1 MLKLG
6 GKVISISPLDSG
18 TENRQQPLQQRSGK
32 MLLPIVSGSRPVP
45 DAVRRTSAYLLRDE
59 AAPRGYRHYFVLK
72 RDEQRIQLA
81 GLDSP
86 LTVLPDEFAY
96 LNDGDIVRFDPER
109 GDIRVLYRRDSP
121 HNTILVT
128 EQCQHYCLMC
138 SQPPKNVDDS
148 WLDDEAK
155 ALIRLMPRSTHTLG
169 FTGGEP
175 TLFGDRFLDTLRLT
189 KALLPDTKVHIL
201 SNGRTFSNRSF
212 AERYAAVGHPD
223 VTVGIPLYSDDA
235 STHDHIVQAKGAF
248 DETVRGILNL
258 KELGQKVEI
267 RVVLHALS
275 VGRLEQLATYIV
287 RNLLFVDHVALM
299 GLEITGF
306 TRANLDELWIDQFT
320 YKDTLSRAVRIL
332 EAYGVHVSVYNHQL
346 CLVNEDVIRAY
357 RRSISDWKN
366 EYVEACAPCSRK
378 HECGGFF
385 SSAVQHKY
393 SEHIHPFVA
402 TDSGCPSQPVGN
414 LQPA

>member
-6 GKVISISPLDSG
+6 GKVISITPVEEHAASKPLTPRIVQG
-18 TENRQQPLQQRSGK
+18 NL
-32 MLLPIVSGSRPVP
+32 LLPIVAGSRPVTE
-45 DAVRRTSAYLLRDE
+45 AVRRKSAYLLRE
-59 AAPRGYRHYFVLK
+59 GSAPTGYAHYFVLR
-72 RDEQRIQLA
+72 RDAHGVLA
-81 GLDSP
+81 ATLDSP
-86 LTVLPDEFAY
+86 LTVLPDEFDY
-96 LNDGDIVRFDPER
+96 LDDGDIVRLNSER
-109 GDIRVLYRRDSP
+109 GDIRVLYRRNSP

-155 ALIRLMPRSTHTLG
+155 ELIRLMPRSTEVLG

-175 TLFGDRFLDTLRLT
+175 TLFGDRFLETLRLT
-189 KALLPDTKVHIL
+189 KTLLPRTKVHIL
-201 SNGRTFSNRSF
+201 SNGRTFADRSF
-212 AERYAAVGHPD
+212 AKRYATIAHPD

-235 STHDHIVQAKGAF
+235 AIHDHIVQAKGAF

-275 VGRLEQLATYIV
+275 VGRLEQLATYIA
-287 RNLLFVDHVALM
+287 RNLLFADHVALM

-306 TRANLDELWIDQFT
+306 TRANLDDLWIDQFT
-320 YKDTLSRAVRIL
+320 YKDVLSRAVRIFD
-332 EAYGVHVSVYNHQL
+332 AYGMHVSVYNHQL
-346 CLVNEDVIRAY
+346 CLVNDDIKGAY

-366 EYVEACAPCSRK
+366 EYVDACAPCTRK

-393 SEHIHPFVA
+393 SAHIRPF
-402 TDSGCPSQPVGN
+402 
-414 LQPA
+414 

>member
-6 GKVISISPLDSG
+6 GKVISITPIQGLAKS
-18 TENRQQPLQQRSGK
+18 ERQAPRTVRSNV
-32 MLLPIVSGSRPVP
+32 LLPVVTGSRFVT
-45 DAVRRTSAYLLRDE
+45 DAVRRKSAYLLRDGS
-59 AAPRGYRHYFVLK
+59 APTGYAHYLVLK
-72 RDEQRIQLA
+72 RDSGSVSPAEF
-81 GLDSP
+81 DSA
-86 LTVLPDEFAY
+86 LTVLPDEFHY
-96 LNDGDIVRFDPER
+96 LDDGDIVRLNTE
-109 GDIRVLYRRDSP
+109 GGNIRVLYRRSSP

-155 ALIRLMPRSTHTLG
+155 ELIRLMPRSTEVLG

-175 TLFGDRFLDTLRLT
+175 TLFGDRFLETLRLT
-189 KALLPDTKVHIL
+189 KTLLPHTKIHIL
-201 SNGRTFSNRSF
+201 SNGRSF
-212 AERYAAVGHPD
+212 ADRVFARRYAAIAHPD
-223 VTVGIPLYSDDA
+223 VTIGIPLYSDDA
-235 STHDHIVQAKGAF
+235 SIHDHIVQAKGAF
-248 DETVRGILNL
+248 DETVRGVLNL
-258 KELGQKVEI
+258 KEFQQKVEI

-275 VGRLEQLATYIV
+275 VPRLEQLAMYIV

-306 TRANLDELWIDQFT
+306 TRANLDELWVDPFD
-320 YKDTLSRAVRIL
+320 YKDSLSHAVRML
-332 EAYGVHVSVYNHQL
+332 EDYGLHVSVYNHQL
-346 CLVNEDVIRAY
+346 CLVNDDIKSAY

-366 EYVEACAPCSRK
+366 EYVETCRPCARR

-393 SEHIHPFVA
+393 SAYIRPF
-402 TDSGCPSQPVGN
+402 
-414 LQPA
+414 

>member
-6 GKVISISPLDSG
+6 GKVISIVPVEGLATSDPPMPRRVRG
-18 TENRQQPLQQRSGK
+18 NV
-32 MLLPIVSGSRPVP
+32 LLPVVAGSRPVTE
-45 DAVRRTSAYLLRDE
+45 AVRRKSAYLLRDGS
-59 AAPRGYRHYFVLK
+59 APTGYAHYFALM
-72 RDEQRIQLA
+72 RDAHAVQSVES
-81 GLDSP
+81 DVP
-86 LTVLPDEFAY
+86 LTVLPDEFDY
-96 LNDGDIVRFDPER
+96 LDDGDIVRINVER
-109 GDIRVLYRRDSP
+109 GDVRVLYRRNSP

-155 ALIRLMPRSTHTLG
+155 ELIRLMPRSTEVLG

-175 TLFGDRFLDTLRLT
+175 TLFGDRFLETLRLT
-189 KALLPDTKVHIL
+189 KTLLPRTKIHIL
-201 SNGRTFSNRSF
+201 SNGRTFADRSF
-212 AERYAAVGHPD
+212 AKRYAAIGHPD
-223 VTVGIPLYSDDA
+223 ITVGIPLYSDDA
-235 STHDHIVQAKGAF
+235 AIHDHIVQAKGAF

-275 VGRLEQLATYIV
+275 VGRLEQLATYIT

-306 TRANLDELWIDQFT
+306 TRANLDELWVDQFD
-320 YKDTLSRAVRIL
+320 YKQVLSRAVRTL
-332 EAYGVHVSVYNHQL
+332 EDHGMHVSVYNHQL
-346 CLVNEDVIRAY
+346 CLVNEDIKRAY
-357 RRSISDWKN
+357 RKSISDWKN
-366 EYVEACAPCSRK
+366 EYINACAPCTRK

-393 SEHIHPFVA
+393 SVHIRPF
-402 TDSGCPSQPVGN
+402 
-414 LQPA
+414 

>member
-6 GKVISISPLDSG
+6 GKVISITPVEELATSKPL
-18 TENRQQPLQQRSGK
+18 TPRSVQGDL
-32 MLLPIVSGSRPVP
+32 LLPLVAGSRLVTKE
-45 DAVRRTSAYLLRDE
+45 VRRKSAYLLRDGS
-59 AAPRGYRHYFVLK
+59 APTGYAHYFVLK
-72 RDEQRIQLA
+72 RDAHGVPA
-81 GLDSP
+81 GTLDSS
-86 LTVLPDEFAY
+86 LTVLSDEFDY
-96 LNDGDIVRFDPER
+96 LDDGDIVRLNSER
-109 GDIRVLYRRDSP
+109 GDLRVLYRRNSP

-155 ALIRLMPRSTHTLG
+155 ELIRLMPRSTEVLG

-175 TLFGDRFLDTLRLT
+175 TLFGDRFLETLRLT
-189 KALLPDTKVHIL
+189 KTLLPRTKIHIL
-201 SNGRTFSNRSF
+201 SNGRTFADSSF
-212 AERYAAVGHPD
+212 AKRYAAIGHPD

-235 STHDHIVQAKGAF
+235 ATHDHIVQAKGAF

-275 VGRLEQLATYIV
+275 VGRLEHLATYIT

-306 TRANLDELWIDQFT
+306 TRANLDDLWIDQFT
-320 YKDTLSRAVRIL
+320 YKDTLSRAVRIF
-332 EAYGVHVSVYNHQL
+332 EAYGMHVSVYNHQL
-346 CLVNEDVIRAY
+346 CLVNDDIKGAY

-366 EYVEACAPCSRK
+366 EYVDACAPCTRK

-393 SEHIHPFVA
+393 SAHIRPF
-402 TDSGCPSQPVGN
+402 
-414 LQPA
+414 

>member
-6 GKVISISPLDSG
+6 GKVISITPIEELAMSKPL
-18 TENRQQPLQQRSGK
+18 TPRSVQGNL
-32 MLLPIVSGSRPVP
+32 LLPLVAGSRPVTE
-45 DAVRRTSAYLLRDE
+45 AIRKKIAYLLRDGSV
-59 AAPRGYRHYFVLK
+59 PTGYAHYFVLK
-72 RDEQRIQLA
+72 RDAHGVTAATLN
-81 GLDSP
+81 SS
-86 LTVLPDEFAY
+86 LTVLSDEFDY
-96 LNDGDIVRFDPER
+96 LSDGDIVRLNSER
-109 GDIRVLYRRDSP
+109 GDVRVLYRRNSP

-138 SQPPKNVDDS
+138 SQPPKNIDDS
-148 WLDDEAK
+148 WLDDEARE
-155 ALIRLMPRSTHTLG
+155 LIRLMPRSTEVLG

-175 TLFGDRFLDTLRLT
+175 TLFGDRFLETLRLT
-189 KALLPDTKVHIL
+189 KTLLPHTKIHTL
-201 SNGRTFSNRSF
+201 SNGRTFADRSF
-212 AERYAAVGHPD
+212 AKRYAAIAHPD

-235 STHDHIVQAKGAF
+235 ATHDHIVQAKGAF

-275 VGRLEQLATYIV
+275 VDRLEHLATYV
-287 RNLLFVDHVALM
+287 ARNLLFVDHVALM

-306 TRANLDELWIDQFT
+306 TRANLDDLWIDQFT
-320 YKDTLSRAVRIL
+320 YKDVLSRAVRIF
-332 EAYGVHVSVYNHQL
+332 EAYGMHVSVYNHQL
-346 CLVNEDVIRAY
+346 CLVNDDVKGAY

-366 EYVEACAPCSRK
+366 EYVDACAPCTRK

-393 SEHIHPFVA
+393 SAHIRPF
-402 TDSGCPSQPVGN
+402 
-414 LQPA
+414 

>member
-6 GKVISISPLDSG
+6 GKIISITPIEDVSAVNTTTP
-18 TENRQQPLQQRSGK
+18 RSAHGNL
-32 MLLPIVSGSRPVP
+32 LLPVVTGSRPVTEE
-45 DAVRRTSAYLLRDE
+45 VHRKSVYLLRDGS
-59 AAPRGYRHYFVLK
+59 APAGYAHYFVLK
-72 RDEQRIQLA
+72 RDANGARA
-81 GLDSP
+81 ATLDSA
-86 LTVLPDEFAY
+86 LTVLSDEFDY
-96 LNDGDIVRFDPER
+96 LADGDIVRLNLDR
-109 GDIRVLYRRDSP
+109 GDVRVLYRRNSP
-121 HNTILVT
+121 HNTILIT

-155 ALIRLMPRSTHTLG
+155 ELIRLLPRSTEVLG

-175 TLFGDRFLDTLRLT
+175 TLFGDRFLETLRLT
-189 KALLPDTKVHIL
+189 KTLLPRTKVHIL
-201 SNGRTFSNRSF
+201 SNGRTFADRGF
-212 AERYAAVGHPD
+212 AKRYAAVGHPD
-223 VTVGIPLYSDDA
+223 VMVGIPLYSDDA
-235 STHDHIVQAKGAF
+235 ATHDHIVQAKGAF

-275 VGRLEQLATYIV
+275 VGRLESLATYIA

-306 TRANLDELWIDQFT
+306 TRANLDELWIDQFA
-320 YKDTLSRAVRIL
+320 YKDVLSRAVRIF
-332 EAYGVHVSVYNHQL
+332 EAYGMHVSVYNHQL
-346 CLVNEDVIRAY
+346 CLVNEDIKGAY

-366 EYVEACAPCSRK
+366 EYVDACAPCTRK

-385 SSAVQHKY
+385 SSAVRYKY
-393 SEHIHPFVA
+393 SAHIRPF
-402 TDSGCPSQPVGN
+402 
-414 LQPA
+414 

>member
-6 GKVISISPLDSG
+6 GKIISITPVEGLATG
-18 TENRQQPLQQRSGK
+18 KPPTPRSVQGNL
-32 MLLPIVSGSRPVP
+32 LLPLVAGSRPVTE
-45 DAVRRTSAYLLRDE
+45 AVRRKSAYLLRDGS
-59 AAPRGYRHYFVLK
+59 APTGYVHYFVLK
-72 RDEQRIQLA
+72 RDA
-81 GLDSP
+81 NDVPAATLDSP
-86 LTVLPDEFAY
+86 LTVLSDEFDY
-96 LNDGDIVRFDPER
+96 LDDGDIVRLNSER
-109 GDIRVLYRRDSP
+109 GDVRVLYRRNSP

-155 ALIRLMPRSTHTLG
+155 ELIRLMPRSTEVLG

-175 TLFGDRFLDTLRLT
+175 TLFGDRFLETLRLT
-189 KALLPDTKVHIL
+189 KTLLPRTKVHIL
-201 SNGRTFSNRSF
+201 SNGRTFADRSF
-212 AERYAAVGHPD
+212 AKRYAAIAHPD
-223 VTVGIPLYSDDA
+223 VTVGIPLYSDDPA
-235 STHDHIVQAKGAF
+235 IHDHIVQAKGAF

-275 VGRLEQLATYIV
+275 VGRLERLATYIA

-306 TRANLDELWIDQFT
+306 TRANLDDLWIDQFT
-320 YKDTLSRAVRIL
+320 YKDVLSRAVHIF
-332 EAYGVHVSVYNHQL
+332 EAYGMHVSVYNHQL
-346 CLVNEDVIRAY
+346 CLVNDDIKGAY

-366 EYVEACAPCSRK
+366 EYVDACAPCTRK

-393 SEHIHPFVA
+393 SAHIRPF
-402 TDSGCPSQPVGN
+402 
-414 LQPA
+414 